1 MHFFVNLCSICTDE
15 VGEIKGIEFSEIASA
30 YNEYLDDLY
39 AYALHMRFDEQTVMD
54 AIHDVFYKLCTH
66 YSSLNEI
73 NNLKFFLFRSLRNRL
88 IDIKRVNRENTIS
101 LHAPDEPQEMLP
113 FQLYVTIEDEIIMK
127 EDAEEISQKIE
138 NVLGRL
144 TNRQREI
151 IYLRYIQEQSYEE
164 IAGIMQISIE
174 SSRNLLSK
182 TLTKLKGALTISLLL
197 PYIH

>member
-1 MHFFVNLCSICTDE
+1 
-15 VGEIKGIEFSEIASA
+15 
-30 YNEYLDDLY
+30 
-39 AYALHMRFDEQTVMD
+39 
-54 AIHDVFYKLCTH
+54 
-66 YSSLNEI
+66 
-73 NNLKFFLFRSLRNRL
+73 
-88 IDIKRVNRENTIS
+88 
-101 LHAPDEPQEMLP
+101 
-113 FQLYVTIEDEIIMK
+113 MK